1 MKKFNIIHSLSKLS
15 AAVLA
20 AVLFISSF
28 ISSPAAGDNNSK
40 ATSIRTNTV
49 NEEYNEYALSVLP
62 KHLHALKAA
71 KELNS
76 TNTCYLGKAF
86 EIYNIKNQKATVYYP
101 LVDAGKIIAILQV
114 SKHNGEYNS
123 ALSKSFANNLELLLS
138 QNNGEQYTLLTDT
151 NSLYAYDGKTVKAI
165 YSLNH
170 AAPTYA
176 TRSANDY
183 AINTTRALSLQDLK
197 IATKNSERSTQM
209 LLGPIEPYE
218 SKVLDVAGVKQQ
230 DATCWAATCAAII
243 NYYKGT
249 NLSDEDVARYI
260 YGDNWKKGAF
270 PKQSEQAYNHWG
282 LYPSYIEGRLAFSG
296 IKQNI
301 DYGYPLDLHL
311 YGPVLNHEVA
321 LIGYEEWNDEY
332 GGDKVLVLLEPSYAS
347 HESVTLNSNGNFTYV
362 LEGDEMSWI
371 GTFEF

>member
-1 MKKFNIIHSLSKLS
+1 MRKFKIIHNLSKLS
-15 AAVLA
+15 SAVLA
-20 AVLFISSF
+20 AALFISSF

-123 ALSKSFANNLELLLS
+123 ALSKSFAKDLELLLS
-138 QNNGEQYTLLTDT
+138 QNSGKQYTLLTDT
-151 NSLYAYDGKTVKAI
+151 NSLYAYDGKTVKDI

-183 AINTTRALSLQDLK
+183 AINTTKSLSLQDLK
-197 IATKNSERSTQM
+197 IATKNSERSTRM

-218 SKVLDVAGVKQQ
+218 SKVLNVAGVKQQ
-230 DATCWAATCAAII
+230 ADTCWAATCAAII

-260 YGDNWKKGAF
+260 YGDNWMKRGNINTIKKV
-270 PKQSEQAYNHWG
+270 YNRWN
-282 LYPSYIEGRLAFSG
+282 LSYRLTYDKIEFSRV
-296 IKQNI
+296 KYNI
-301 DYGYPLDLHL
+301 DNGDPMDL
-311 YGPVLNHEVA
+311 GMVEHEVA

-332 GGDKVLVLLEPSYAS
+332 GGDKVLILLEPNIAS
-347 HESVTLNSNGNFTYV
+347 TVSVTLNSSGNFSYTF
-362 LEGDEMSWI
+362 GGMNDSWKE
-371 GTFEF
+371 TFEF